1 MEVDGEIA
9 SYLDFPATDSDQ
21 EPLGWWKRD
30 FHKLPRNVTGF
41 MKTDHFAKNTK
52 IELFISRIPLS
63 MASTA
68 NVEAWRSR
76 IPSQRYNAKR
86 ERYWLSIGSRKSNF

>member
-52 IELFISRIPLS
+52 IELFISEDSSIYGEYS
-63 MASTA
+63 KCGSVAIAHS
-68 NVEAWRSR
+68 V
-76 IPSQRYNAKR
+76 AK
-86 ERYWLSIGSRKSNF
+86 I